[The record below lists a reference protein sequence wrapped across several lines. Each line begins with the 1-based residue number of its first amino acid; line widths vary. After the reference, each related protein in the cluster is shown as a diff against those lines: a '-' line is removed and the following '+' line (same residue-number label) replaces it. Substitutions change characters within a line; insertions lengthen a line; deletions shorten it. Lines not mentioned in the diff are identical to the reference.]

1 MNCTILIEPLLFN
14 PLLLDPPLVVDAIQE
29 VPMQDDHLAIV
40 EVEEEEEDNAIAKEV
55 QALDEGTGRT
65 ILIEPLLNPS

>member
-29 VPMQDDHLAIV
+29 VPMQDDHLAI
-40 EVEEEEEDNAIAKEV
+40 EEEEEEDNVIAKEV
-55 QALDEGTGRT
+55 QALDKGTGGT
-65 ILIEPLLNPS
+65 ILIESLLNPS

>member
-40 EVEEEEEDNAIAKEV
+40 EEEEEDNVIAKEV
-55 QALDEGTGRT
+55 QALDKGTGGT
-65 ILIEPLLNPS
+65 ILIESLLNPS